1 MELYRVYVT
10 SSEEEEHYNSAISLW
25 VPMMENAGRD
35 FRQNLAISPNIN
47 DVPKSGY
54 YEEQL

>member
-1 MELYRVYVT
+1 MT
-10 SSEEEEHYNSAISLW
+10 FSEEEEHYNSAVSLW

-47 DVPKSGY
+47 DVPKGGY